1 MGTADGWCWDWA
13 TSMDKPWDFS
23 KLKDRNPLSLQGL
36 RPDFVAK
43 IAAKP
48 QVTGFSTINIRSK
61 VNTLALFGQN
71 RMFLGRRYI
80 ISNELFSSG
89 RHHSW
94 EKIVILNNEN
104 TATISLYWSIGT
116 VHGFLGSD
124 AVTIKS
130 VYLSQDD
137 AMCLTVEPNYQLSF
151 KQCVEGSKSQAFVY
165 DQEKRY
171 RSVADLGLCLDTSD
185 EQLSLSEQCSDDYA
199 PNTQVWYW
207 EEPDRFTNDVLFT
220 INADQSISLIDA
232 SQGEPSVLKVNYDE
246 PSLTG
251 RSSPVDLLILVPLPV
266 CAAPLN
272 NK

>member
-1 MGTADGWCWDWA
+1 M
-13 TSMDKPWDFS
+13 
-23 KLKDRNPLSLQGL
+23 
-36 RPDFVAK
+36 AK

-94 EKIVILNNEN
+94 REDRNFEQREYSDDFTILVDWD
-104 TATISLYWSIGT
+104 SPW
-116 VHGFLGSD
+116 FLGSD

-185 EQLSLSEQCSDDYA
+185 EQLSLSDQCSDDYA

-246 PSLTG
+246 AKPNGTQFTSRFADFGTATCLCST
-251 RSSPVDLLILVPLPV
+251 IE
-266 CAAPLN
+266 
-272 NK
+272 